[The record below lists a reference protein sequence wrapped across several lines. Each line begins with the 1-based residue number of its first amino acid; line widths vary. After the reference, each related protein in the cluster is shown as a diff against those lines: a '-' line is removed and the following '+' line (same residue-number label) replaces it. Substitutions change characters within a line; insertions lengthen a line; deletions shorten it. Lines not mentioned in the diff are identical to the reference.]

1 MRNNQ
6 TLEQVSN
13 DAESKVQ
20 LLKNS
25 KGKYFFGIYG
35 GDVYWIGDFIDVYGW
50 RS

>member
-13 DAESKVQ
+13 AAESKVQ

-25 KGKYFFGIYG
+25 KGKYIFQQPYG
-35 GDVYWIGDFIDVYGW
+35 KDCGFNEGGF
-50 RS
+50 